1 MASPDKV
8 FARDLLE
15 LEPLLQQEL
24 CCKGKYKLYAIASNK
39 NWEWKKKYSFRSFN
53 YLQKCELV
61 MQYLF

>member
-24 CCKGKYKLYAIASNK
+24 CCKEKYKLYAIAFNK
-39 NWEWKKKYSFRSFN
+39 NWE
-53 YLQKCELV
+53 
-61 MQYLF
+61 